1 MKSADTQETGC
12 GTKTMRMF
20 PEVQHFHT
28 IAFNSIFACSRSA
41 SPAKLHCGRFLP
53 IVICSPLKLCRHVI
67 CPQGPRLLPFVV
79 VFCYLQS
86 TSLWGI
92 YSHNTNRFSTTT
104 ITRSHTRAYF
114 IKAFSIGQAYYILF
128 VPEVPMSIIINV
140 FVFVISLSPFSMSVC
155 LSVCLCLSAYAL
167 SMRLNICRFF
177 ALHDTIH
184 VY

>member
-1 MKSADTQETGC
+1 M
-12 GTKTMRMF
+12 
-20 PEVQHFHT
+20 VQKPCACFRKC
-28 IAFNSIFACSRSA
+28 SIFTRSHSTVSLLAVDLPALRSCTVAAFCLSLFAHNLNYAGMLSA
-41 SPAKLHCGRFLP
+41 SRTPPPSFRCCVL
-53 IVICSPLKLCRHVI
+53 
-67 CPQGPRLLPFVV
+67 
-79 VFCYLQS
+79 FCYLQS

-114 IKAFSIGQAYYILF
+114 IQAFSIGQAYYILF